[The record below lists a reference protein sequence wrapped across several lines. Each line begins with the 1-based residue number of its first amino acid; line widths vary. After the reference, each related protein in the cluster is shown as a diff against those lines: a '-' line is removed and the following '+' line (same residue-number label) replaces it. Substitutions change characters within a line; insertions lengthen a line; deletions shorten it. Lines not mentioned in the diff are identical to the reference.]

1 MALSVP
7 AAASVSRAQAL
18 WACYWR
24 VIREF
29 VRIPLSVFV
38 IPLVL
43 PIFIMTIMARVYAQ
57 VATFAGT
64 GWYPTYL
71 VPACVLIAAMLGSG
85 TAGVTTAIERQTRF
99 YDRMRISPAGPRPGH
114 IGRRLGDVS
123 RLAAFGALLI
133 VIARLNGSEIADWPL
148 TLALAAGFAGFWGFA
163 YGGLSF
169 SLCLRTGSAEISQAL
184 IPLFFPV
191 LFMSTAVMPSELLPH
206 WLATVAKYNPLT
218 YIASAIRGG
227 IYGYTDT
234 HAILIGLAGTAAL
247 AAVTQTLVWSAARR
261 VASV

>member
-1 MALSVP
+1 VAL
-7 AAASVSRAQAL
+7 RARIL
-18 WACYWR
+18 WVCYWR
-24 VIREF
+24 VVREF
-29 VRIPLSVFV
+29 LRIPLSVFV

-99 YDRMRISPAGPRPGH
+99 YDRMRISPAGSKYGH
-114 IGRRLGDVS
+114 IGRRVGDMTRLG
-123 RLAAFGALLI
+123 AFGVLL
-133 VIARLNGSEIADWPL
+133 VLVARINGTEIADWPL
-148 TLALAAGFAGFWGFA
+148 TLALAAGFAAFWGFA

-191 LFMSTAVMPSELLPH
+191 LFMSTAVMPRELLPQ
-206 WLATVAKYNPLT
+206 WLSTIAKYNPVT
-218 YIASAIRGG
+218 YISSAIRGG
-227 IYGYTDT
+227 IYGYADS
-234 HAILIGLAGTAAL
+234 HAILLGIAGTAGL
-247 AAVTQTLVWSAARR
+247 GLVTQILVWRAARH